1 MAASRLL
8 RGLVVVTAGL
18 YVAAILGAIVA
29 LRFVG
34 EEWWPTAAGLYM
46 PRVVLAAPLPLIA
59 LALVALK
66 LYRQLWTQVVASLL
80 LVFPLMGFVV
90 PRPTSRKHDAP
101 VVRLLSYN
109 VDSGNLGY
117 AGVVDEVVGASPD
130 IVFLQEVGGPVD
142 DLVRRLKEHYPTV
155 VVDGQL
161 ALATHYDLV
170 VETDPEKIAY
180 NGRTRSPRFARFLI
194 DTPIG
199 RIAFYNVHPISP
211 RAGLYALR
219 SGGLRRKI
227 LSGHWLTAFDS
238 SVLMADT
245 GLRAAQIQGAAQAAA
260 QETLPVVIAG
270 DTNLPGLSRILNESF
285 SRYQDGFVSAGHG
298 FGYTFPAGK
307 AWMRIDRVFASDT
320 LRFVGFDVGRSS
332 ASDHYCV
339 VADLQAR

>member
-1 MAASRLL
+1 MLASRLL
-8 RGLVVVTAGL
+8 RGLVVVTAAF
-18 YVAAILGAIVA
+18 YVAAILATIVA

-34 EEWWPTAAGLYM
+34 ERWWPTAAGLYM
-46 PRVVLAAPLPLIA
+46 PRVVLAAPLPVLTLTLI
-59 LALVALK
+59 ALK
-66 LYRQLWTQVVASLL
+66 LYRQLWTQVAAALL
-80 LVFPLMGFVV
+80 LMFPLMGFVL
-90 PRPTSRKHDAP
+90 PRPTLRKPDAP

-117 AGVVDEVVGASPD
+117 AGVVEEVERAAPD
-130 IVFLQEVGGPVD
+130 IVFLQEVGGNLD
-142 DLVRRLKEHYPTV
+142 DLVRPLKERYPTV
-155 VVDGQL
+155 VVTGQL
-161 ALATHYDLV
+161 ALATHYALV
-170 VETDPEKIAY
+170 IETDPDKIAY
-180 NGRTRSPRFARFLI
+180 NGRARSPRFARYLI

-211 RAGLYALR
+211 RSGLYALR
-219 SGGLRRKI
+219 SGGLRHKI
-227 LSGHWLTAFDS
+227 LSGHWLTEFDS

-245 GLRAAQIQGAAQAAA
+245 GLRAAQIHDAAEAAA

-270 DTNLPGLSRILNESF
+270 DTNLPGLSRVLNESF
-285 SRYQDGFVSAGHG
+285 SGYQDGFASAGHG

-307 AWMRIDRVFASDT
+307 AWMRIDRVYASEA